1 VWCWCRDRNVN
12 QWTRIKDQEIK
23 PHTYRH
29 LIFDKDA
36 KHIQW
41 KKIIHLQSMVLSV
54 FTTMKIEPY
63 FSSCIQLKSMWIKE
77 LNIKPDTLN
86 VIEKMGKN
94 VELIGTGGNF
104 LNRTPVDLAIRSRIH
119 KWGRHLGSRTQQNL
133 GN

>member
-1 VWCWCRDRNVN
+1 
-12 QWTRIKDQEIK
+12 
-23 PHTYRH
+23 
-29 LIFDKDA
+29 
-36 KHIQW
+36 
-41 KKIIHLQSMVLSV
+41 MVLSV